1 MMSELDRFQSD
12 QVVAKLQ
19 KWATERAS
27 IRAMLLTS
35 TRANPHAIV
44 DPLSDYDII
53 LVVDDIRSYYQDR
66 IWLDNFG
73 EVLVTY
79 WDPIYQSPET
89 GIEILGNVVQYIDG
103 LKIDFTLWPISQ
115 VQKVAESKRLPAD
128 LDVGYAVLLDKDGVA
143 DRLAPPTYTA
153 YIPAPPTK
161 AMFDKVVEDFY
172 SDAPYVAKCLLREE
186 LMAAKWCLEYD
197 MKHLFLRQM
206 LEWRMELDYAWS
218 IPVGA
223 LGKGLKKRL
232 SAATWTALE
241 ATYAGAG
248 LDENWEALFKTLNLF
263 RDVGEQV
270 AAGLGFEFPNE
281 LDRRVTIFLREY
293 RTKGAALLGR

>member
-1 MMSELDRFQSD
+1 MMSELNRFQSD

-89 GIEILGNVVQYIDG
+89 GIEILGNVVQ
-103 LKIDFTLWPISQ
+103 
-115 VQKVAESKRLPAD
+115 
-128 LDVGYAVLLDKDGVA
+128 
-143 DRLAPPTYTA
+143 
-153 YIPAPPTK
+153 
-161 AMFDKVVEDFY
+161 
-172 SDAPYVAKCLLREE
+172 
-186 LMAAKWCLEYD
+186 
-197 MKHLFLRQM
+197 
-206 LEWRMELDYAWS
+206 
-218 IPVGA
+218 
-223 LGKGLKKRL
+223 
-232 SAATWTALE
+232 
-241 ATYAGAG
+241 
-248 LDENWEALFKTLNLF
+248 
-263 RDVGEQV
+263 
-270 AAGLGFEFPNE
+270 
-281 LDRRVTIFLREY
+281 
-293 RTKGAALLGR
+293 